1 VIHFLLKIAWMQLS
15 MSHSPQALA
24 WGSAVAQ
31 TVLNRFNGLHVSI
44 AVERAQG
51 KPLKRFLNSTR
62 TDPQAEAWGE

>member
-1 VIHFLLKIAWMQLS
+1 